1 MQVVL
6 YSPTLGTLDL
16 TARGSSSGRDFD
28 IWLANYDMGILQPD
42 LSAIEGM
49 FGDIQNQTGFADRTP
64 TFHIAV
70 RADTEI
76 ARAAGGEMVGK
87 WINAGDCE
95 LRYVPDEGP
104 TSCLLILSGYTSHVA
119 APSGGDDKFGTE
131 WQGSQFRWY
140 EVHLTTAPQ
149 VLSAEADSASL
160 SGAGIASG
168 VVTIEGTFPA
178 AATVTAT
185 SNAGL
190 GQTIIYTS
198 PHEYVPALR
207 STLSTSGG
215 TITRTGAQHFYKGS
229 DSANWEKL
237 NGALFEA
244 PATDL
249 PAGDYAFVAHVF
261 NNSSS
266 AQTLLPT
273 MTVTTFVGGSAVGNV
288 MAGSLGVAI
297 GATTEALVSLG
308 GVTID
313 RGGISAGAEA
323 STIVQIAASG
333 LPADLYFDEVFAF
346 KIDAGSSLTILDA
359 GAGASALGSAHSRV
373 TIAASPRPDQ
383 VASISRGLLSDTTR
397 SIGPG
402 SALAQMEAPM
412 LPPGDNFVYVAAA
425 GVDATVNATVEYRS
439 AHATYVDAA

>member
-16 TARGSSSGRDFD
+16 TARAGSSGRAFD
-28 IWLANYDMGILQPD
+28 IWLANYDMGLLQPD
-42 LSAIEGM
+42 LTAVDGA

-70 RADTEI
+70 RAESETD
-76 ARAAGGEMVGK
+76 RAAGGEMVGK

-95 LRYVPDEGP
+95 LRYTPSQGP
-104 TSCLLILSGYTSHVA
+104 TSCLLILSGYTAHVA
-119 APSGGDDKFGTE
+119 APSGDDDRFSSE
-131 WQGSQFRWY
+131 WQGNQLRWY

-149 VLSAEADSASL
+149 VLSADADSAAL
-160 SGAGIASG
+160 SGVGIASG

-178 AATVTAT
+178 AATITAT

-190 GQTIIYTS
+190 GQTIVYTS
-198 PHEYVPALR
+198 PDQYTPGLR
-207 STLSTSGG
+207 ATLSASGG
-215 TITRTGAQHFYKGS
+215 TITRASAQHFYKGS
-229 DSANWEKL
+229 SSAKWEKL
-237 NGALFEA
+237 NGALFEV
-244 PATDL
+244 PATAL
-249 PAGDYAFVAHVF
+249 PAGDYALVGHVF
-261 NNSSS
+261 NNNAS
-266 AQTLLPT
+266 AQTLIPT
-273 MTVTTFVGGSAVGNV
+273 MTVTTFVGGNAVGSV
-288 MAGSLGVAI
+288 VAGALGVAI

-313 RGGISAGAEA
+313 RGGISAGVESSA
-323 STIVQIAASG
+323 IVQIAATG

-346 KIDAGSSLTILDA
+346 KIDPDSSLTMVDA

-373 TIAASPRPDQ
+373 TITASPRPDR
-383 VASISRGLLSDTTR
+383 VSSISRGLMSDATR

-412 LPPGDNFVYVAAA
+412 LPPGDNFVFVAAA
-425 GVDATVNATVEYRS
+425 GVDATVSATVAYRS
-439 AHATYVDAA
+439 AHVTYVDAA